1 MSAKTKEKASMRIII
16 TGGTGF
22 IGRPLATSLA
32 KDGHEV
38 IVLSRTPDRATNLP
52 AGLRVV
58 GWDGHSASGWGQYAD
73 GAGAIVNL
81 AGERVAGASP
91 SLRWTEERKRR
102 ICQSREQAGAA
113 VDEAV
118 ARAQVK
124 PGVVVQM
131 SGIDYYAT
139 GDTIAT
145 EESPSGSG
153 FLSHVV
159 RDCWEASTAKVDEMG
174 VRRVTVR
181 TAPVLGSDSPILGPI
196 LLQHKLMAGGTLGSG
211 KQWFPWVH
219 LLDVVSAIRFLIDTP
234 AAQGPFNLVAPEMVT
249 NADLS
254 KTVGRVLGRPS
265 WLPAPAFAFK
275 LAFGE
280 MSVTLLEGVRA
291 QPKRLLDLGYRF
303 QFPTLEAAVRE
314 SIAQ

>member
-1 MSAKTKEKASMRIII
+1 MGAWYGRSAK
-16 TGGTGF
+16 
-22 IGRPLATSLA
+22 
-32 KDGHEV
+32 
-38 IVLSRTPDRATNLP
+38 
-52 AGLRVV
+52 
-58 GWDGHSASGWGQYAD
+58 GWGHLAD
-73 GAGAIVNL
+73 GAGAIINL

-91 SLRWTEERKRR
+91 ALRWSEERKRR
-102 ICQSREQAGAA
+102 ICQSRQQAGAA
-113 VDEAV
+113 VVEAV
-118 ARAQVK
+118 AAAQVK

-139 GDTIAT
+139 GNTVTT

-159 RDCWEASTAKVDEMG
+159 RDCWEESTAKLDELG
-174 VRRVTVR
+174 VRRVVVR
-181 TAPVLGSDSPILGPI
+181 TAPVLGAASPIVGPI
-196 LLQHKLMAGGTLGSG
+196 VLQHKLFVGGTLGNG

-219 LLDVVSAIRFLIDTP
+219 LTDVVNVIRFLIDTP

-254 KTVGRVLGRPS
+254 KAVGRVLGRPS

-291 QPKRLLDLGYRF
+291 QPKRLSDLGYQF
-303 QFPTLEAAVRE
+303 QFPTLEAALRE
-314 SIAQ
+314 SIAR

>member
-1 MSAKTKEKASMRIII
+1 MRIII

-22 IGRPLATSLA
+22 IGRQLAA
-32 KDGHEV
+32 DMQHAGHEV
-38 IVLSRTPDRATNLP
+38 IVLSRNPAQVTGMP
-52 AGLRVV
+52 AGVALEA
-58 GWDGHSASGWGQYAD
+58 WDGRSAKGWGHLAD
-73 GAGAIVNL
+73 GAGAIINL

-91 SLRWTEERKRR
+91 ALRWSEERKRR
-102 ICQSREQAGAA
+102 ICQSRQQAGAA
-113 VDEAV
+113 VVEAV
-118 ARAQVK
+118 AAAQVK

-139 GDTIAT
+139 GNTVTT

-159 RDCWEASTAKVDEMG
+159 RDCWEESTAKLDELG
-174 VRRVTVR
+174 VRRVVVR
-181 TAPVLGSDSPILGPI
+181 TAPVLGAASPIVGPI
-196 LLQHKLMAGGTLGSG
+196 VLQHKLFVGGTLGNG

-219 LLDVVSAIRFLIDTP
+219 LTDVVNVIRFLIDTP

-254 KTVGRVLGRPS
+254 KAVGRVLGRPS

-291 QPKRLLDLGYRF
+291 QPKRLSDLGYQF
-303 QFPTLEAAVRE
+303 QFPTLEAALRE
-314 SIAQ
+314 SIAR

>member
-1 MSAKTKEKASMRIII
+1 MRIII
-16 TGGTGF
+16 SGGTGF
-22 IGRPLATSLA
+22 IGKPLATSLA
-32 KDGHEV
+32 QDGHEV

-58 GWDGHSASGWGQYAD
+58 GWDGRSAAGWGQYAD

-91 SLRWTEERKRR
+91 ALRWTEERKRR
-102 ICQSREQAGAA
+102 ICQSRQQAGAA

-118 ARAQVK
+118 EAAQVK
-124 PGVVVQM
+124 PAVVVQM

-139 GDTIAT
+139 GDTVAT
-145 EESPSGSG
+145 EQSPSGSG

-159 RDCWEASTAKVDEMG
+159 RDCWEASTAKLDEMG
-174 VRRVTVR
+174 VRRVVVR
-181 TAPVLGSDSPILGPI
+181 TAPVLGSGSPILEPI
-196 LLQHKLMAGGTLGSG
+196 LLQHKLMAGGALGSG

-219 LLDVVSAIRFLIDTP
+219 LADVLGAMRFLIDTP

-265 WLPAPAFAFK
+265 WLPAPSFAFK

-291 QPKRLLDLGYRF
+291 QPQRLLDMGYRF

-314 SIAQ
+314 SVAQ

>member
-1 MSAKTKEKASMRIII
+1 LSAKTKEKVSMRIII

-22 IGRPLATSLA
+22 IGRPLATSLTQ
-32 KDGHEV
+32 DGHEV

-58 GWDGHSASGWGQYAD
+58 GWDGRSAAGWGQYAD

-91 SLRWTEERKRR
+91 GLRWTEERKRR
-102 ICQSREQAGAA
+102 ICESREQAGAA
-113 VDEAV
+113 VVEAV
-118 ARAQVK
+118 ARAQAK

-139 GDTIAT
+139 GDAIAT

-159 RDCWEASTAKVDEMG
+159 RDCWEASTADLDGMG
-174 VRRVTVR
+174 VRRVVVR
-181 TAPVLGSDSPILGPI
+181 TAPVLGADSPILGPI

-219 LLDVVSAIRFLIDTP
+219 LLDVISAIRFLIDTP

-291 QPKRLLDLGYRF
+291 QPKRLLDLGYRY